1 MNDIPPIMLNQHD
14 WKEVIKVLSKYLPGY
29 TVWAFGSR
37 VAGNAKPF
45 SDLDLV
51 ILTDQPLSFTSMATI
66 KDAFDESDI
75 TVRVDVVDWAAT
87 SAVFRKIIEQR
98 YVVLQQAGA
107 TDSNSQ
113 KAPSL

>member
-1 MNDIPPIMLNQHD
+1 MTDIPPIMLSQHD
-14 WKEVIKVLSKYLPGY
+14 WKEVIKVLSEYLPEY

-51 ILTDQPLSFTSMATI
+51 ILTEQPLSFVSMATI
-66 KDAFDESDI
+66 KDAFDESDV

-87 SAVFRKIIEQR
+87 NDAFRKIIEQR

-107 TDSNSQ
+107 TDSDS
-113 KAPSL
+113 